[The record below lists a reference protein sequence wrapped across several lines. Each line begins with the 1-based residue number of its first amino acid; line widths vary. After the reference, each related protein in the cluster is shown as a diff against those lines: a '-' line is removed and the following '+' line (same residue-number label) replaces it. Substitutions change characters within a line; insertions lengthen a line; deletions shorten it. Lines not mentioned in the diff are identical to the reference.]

1 MDEFNQPAVI
11 SHSYIN
17 AEKMIKSFQITLFA
31 FFFFVMI
38 NKIKEDQLNDSAIS
52 ESKTILRT
60 FIIIFQFEII
70 LTSNSP
76 FW

>member
-1 MDEFNQPAVI
+1 MDEFNQLALF

-31 FFFFVMI
+31 CYFFVMI
-38 NKIKEDQLNDSAIS
+38 NKIKEDQLNDSAIT
-52 ESKTILRT
+52 ETKNILRT
-60 FIIIFQFEII
+60 FIIIFQFENHSY
-70 LTSNSP
+70 LNSP

>member
-1 MDEFNQPAVI
+1 MDEFNQLAVF

-31 FFFFVMI
+31 CFFFVMI

-60 FIIIFQFEII
+60 FIIIFPFENHSY
-70 LTSNSP
+70 LNSP

>member
-1 MDEFNQPAVI
+1 MDEFNQLAVF

-31 FFFFVMI
+31 CYFFVMI

-52 ESKTILRT
+52 ESKTILT
-60 FIIIFQFEII
+60 FIIIFQFENHSY
-70 LTSNSP
+70 LNSP